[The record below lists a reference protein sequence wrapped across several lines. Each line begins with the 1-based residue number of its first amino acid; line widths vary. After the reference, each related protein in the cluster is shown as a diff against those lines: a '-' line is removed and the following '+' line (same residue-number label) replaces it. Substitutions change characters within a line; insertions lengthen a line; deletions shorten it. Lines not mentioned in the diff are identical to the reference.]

1 MDALRNAVGS
11 NLDRIGI
18 SQMAMAGEDCGLH
31 GQRWAGEQ
39 QLQVEAAAWM
49 SEQQALG
56 LLSSDEDEAVG
67 YERAEACAHLDA
79 AEAQWEFEPLEE
91 DKNESDLL
99 NDLHQAKAAAKAS
112 ELAQL
117 GAKGRKK
124 VFAAWDANGNGG
136 LSLAEIDKGV
146 VEEYPEYNHKPSLT
160 RAYRAADRDGNG
172 FITRREFK
180 RLLHFISYFNGL
192 WAQFESVDP
201 EGDRRLTMAE
211 FGEALLGLGRAVAPE
226 TQPPN
231 RFVNL
236 V

>member
-1 MDALRNAVGS
+1 M
-11 NLDRIGI
+11 
-18 SQMAMAGEDCGLH
+18 
-31 GQRWAGEQ
+31 
-39 QLQVEAAAWM
+39 
-49 SEQQALG
+49 
-56 LLSSDEDEAVG
+56 
-67 YERAEACAHLDA
+67 
-79 AEAQWEFEPLEE
+79 
-91 DKNESDLL
+91 
-99 NDLHQAKAAAKAS
+99 
-112 ELAQL
+112 
-117 GAKGRKK
+117 
-124 VFAAWDANGNGG
+124 
-136 LSLAEIDKGV
+136 
-146 VEEYPEYNHKPSLT
+146 